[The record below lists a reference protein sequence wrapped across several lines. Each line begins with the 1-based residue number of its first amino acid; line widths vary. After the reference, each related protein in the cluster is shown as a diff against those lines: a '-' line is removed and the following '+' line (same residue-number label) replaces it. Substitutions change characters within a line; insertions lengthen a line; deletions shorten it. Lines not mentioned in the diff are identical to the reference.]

1 MPKVECEPIVL
12 IHVTCKEER
21 ECTVLGAS
29 DAWKLYLSLG
39 FAGVYWFCLKRDR
52 LLKTE
57 YSRVPLLWRAK
68 DKERLEQIWK
78 MITSNGVYQPPPL
91 EKASDVKVAKA
102 VAESLRNPSEA
113 AIEHAEKRGFR

>member
-1 MPKVECEPIVL
+1 MSKVECEPIILVH
-12 IHVTCKEER
+12 ITCKEER

-29 DAWKLYLSLG
+29 DSWKLYLSLG

-57 YSRVPLLWRAK
+57 YSRVPLLWCAK
-68 DKERLEQIWK
+68 DKERVEQIWK
-78 MITSNGVYQPPPL
+78 MIKSNGVYQPPPL
-91 EKASDVKVAKA
+91 KKTDVKIAKA